1 MSDDVPVYGAVEVYA
16 VRQYYEGK
24 VLTKEEAVKLEP
36 LKVLQRNVADKLS
49 EGSVS
54 YEAGFTQGLPNYS
67 SYRITVGV
75 TLPCVPE
82 EVNSALEVC
91 KNVVDAELIS
101 QRTALNDL

>member
-1 MSDDVPVYGAVEVYA
+1 MSEEVAVYGAVEVYA

-24 VLTKEEAVKLEP
+24 VLTKEEAVQLEP
-36 LKVLQRNVADKLS
+36 LKVLQRNITNKLS

-67 SYRITVGV
+67 SCRITVGV

-82 EVNSALEVC
+82 ALEVC
-91 KNVVDAELIS
+91 KHVVDAELIS
-101 QRTALNDL
+101 QRNALSDL